1 MNGNYKNNLLLQ
13 LLKLLG
19 AFIVSWFLMVCIFAA
34 ATTGDEIP
42 EKYSLPMV
50 VIAIFLSFAVNIII
64 DFNAIARLKSA
75 ISKSKADI
83 DSVNETSA
91 ALIDKAERVADKYR
105 NAETDLYGKFAKARE
120 GGAKIRTSK
129 DFKAVIEAYPELQS
143 NVHTQKLLNQIET
156 TENAKLNAKMAYT
169 EAVAKYNAKIH
180 SFPVVIL
187 RRICKWKDVDIET
200 GISAD
205 EMVSDEDLG
214 I

>member
-34 ATTGDEIP
+34 STTGDEIP
-42 EKYSLPMV
+42 EKYNLPMV
-50 VIAIFLSFAVNIII
+50 IIAIFLSFAVNIII

-83 DSVNETSA
+83 ESVNETSA

-105 NAETDLYGKFAKARE
+105 NAETELYGKFARARE

-129 DFKAVIEAYPELQS
+129 DFKAVIESYPELKS
-143 NVHTQKLLNQIET
+143 NVHTQKLLSQIET
-156 TENAKLNAKMAYT
+156 TENAKLNAKMTYT
-169 EAVAKYNAKIH
+169 DAAAK
-180 SFPVVIL
+180 
-187 RRICKWKDVDIET
+187 
-200 GISAD
+200 
-205 EMVSDEDLG
+205 
-214 I
+214 

>member
-1 MNGNYKNNLLLQ
+1 MNGNYKNSLLLQ

-19 AFIVSWFLMVCIFAA
+19 AFIVSWLLMVCIFAA
-34 ATTGDEIP
+34 ATTGEEIP
-42 EKYSLPMV
+42 EKYNLPMV
-50 VIAIFLSFAVNIII
+50 IIAIFLSFAVNTVI
-64 DFNAIARLKSA
+64 DFNAIAKLKSA

-105 NAETDLYGKFAKARE
+105 NSEADLYGKFAKARE
-120 GGAKIRTSK
+120 NGTKIRTSK

-143 NVHTQKLLNQIET
+143 NVHTQKLLTQIET
-156 TENAKLNAKMAYT
+156 TENARLNAKMAYT

-180 SFPVVIL
+180 SFPVVVL
-187 RRICKWKDVDIET
+187 RPLCKWEDVYIGAGLEKEE
-200 GISAD
+200 I
-205 EMVSDEDLG
+205 VSDEELG